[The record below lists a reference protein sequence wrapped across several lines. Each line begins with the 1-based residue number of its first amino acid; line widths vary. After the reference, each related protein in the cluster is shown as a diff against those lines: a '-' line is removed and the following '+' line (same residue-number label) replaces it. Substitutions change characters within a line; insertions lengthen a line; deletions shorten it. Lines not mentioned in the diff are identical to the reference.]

1 MIDPEKDITWSE
13 SGMKMRAEL
22 HLVWERRIPEAVH
35 GNPRHFVRH
44 EMERDVMERLYGG
57 QESLVNRVIAVMSD
71 PSFTA
76 ELHRRSYGNN
86 RFTAG
91 IMVANKLG
99 IFHDLDGNIIPPFS
113 SVSKPEMNTGELG
126 QSLTVPKPSCLSS
139 QVVEGE
145 NPSGGEP

>member
-1 MIDPEKDITWSE
+1 
-13 SGMKMRAEL
+13 MKMRAEL
-22 HLVWERRIPEAVH
+22 HLVLEMRITEAVY

-44 EMERDVMERLYGG
+44 EMERKIMERLYGG
-57 QESLVNRVIAVMSD
+57 QESLANRVIAVMSD
-71 PSFTA
+71 PSFTE

-99 IFHDLDGNIIPPFS
+99 LCHDRDGNIIPPFS

-126 QSLTVPKPSCLSS
+126 QSLTVPKPSCLPS

-145 NPSGGEP
+145 NPSGGEL

>member
-1 MIDPEKDITWSE
+1 
-13 SGMKMRAEL
+13 MKMRAEL
-22 HLVWERRIPEAVH
+22 HLVLEMRITEAVY

-44 EMERDVMERLYGG
+44 EMERKIMERLYGG

-71 PSFTA
+71 PNFTA
-76 ELHRRSYGNN
+76 ELRRRSYGNN
-86 RFTAG
+86 RLTAG

-99 IFHDLDGNIIPPFS
+99 ICHDQNGNIIPPFP
-113 SVSKPEMNTGELG
+113 SVSKPEMNTGGLG

-145 NPSGGEP
+145 NPSGGEL